1 MTIRPYHDFLAT
13 HSALLAAVRAFVDS
27 TESVG
32 RPFHIALSGGGT
44 PLDFFRFWVAHAT
57 DFPWSRVHFWW
68 VDERCVGPED
78 SRSNFSAAWEHLL
91 KPAGVVNSY
100 IHRIQG
106 ELLPEQA
113 ARNYGM
119 EIENYLPR
127 SAQGVPCFDLVM
139 LGVGTDGH
147 LASIFPGVPLLNAHP
162 WAGVSHSPDGLARIT
177 LNAEVL
183 VSARRLCFL
192 VTGSEKRSLLEALD
206 VSPSKVSPLP
216 VAQVMARRPDAQW
229 FVTYNT

>member
-1 MTIRPYHDFLAT
+1 MTIRPYRDLLAT
-13 HSALLAAVRAFVDS
+13 HGALLAAVRACVDS
-27 TESVG
+27 TESAH
-32 RPFHIALSGGGT
+32 RPCHIALSGGGT
-44 PLDFFRFWVAHAT
+44 PLDFFRFWVAHAA

-68 VDERCVGPED
+68 VDERCVEQDD
-78 SRSNFSAAWEHLL
+78 SRSNFAAARELLL
-91 KPAGVVNSY
+91 KPAGVPNSC
-100 IHRIQG
+100 IHRIQA
-106 ELLPEQA
+106 ELSPELA

-127 SAQGVPCFDLVM
+127 SAQGVPCFDWVM

-162 WAGVSHSPDGLARIT
+162 WVGVSRSPDGLARIT

-192 VTGSEKRSLLEALD
+192 VTGSEKRSLLDALD
-206 VSPSKVSPLP
+206 ASSPKVSTLP
-216 VAQVMARRPDAQW
+216 VAQIMARRPDAQW